1 MRLNLPPSAL
11 TSTRS
16 ASERPAGARRARS
29 TSRGMAAAAAAAR
42 GGTVV
47 SDMDAQ
53 VDAQQAT
60 GVRGIDEGEG

>member
-1 MRLNLPPSAL
+1 
-11 TSTRS
+11 
-16 ASERPAGARRARS
+16 
-29 TSRGMAAAAAAAR
+29 MAAAAAAAR